1 MSEGGRS
8 RKAGKSGRPK
18 VSPKDR
24 IPIAIGTESPEAELE
39 AERPKRKAG
48 KNPEYEN
55 QHKEEENTNSA
66 PDSYRIDIPNSALT
80 KSELLNKCDIENP
93 TPEIKQPLTTM
104 EVHHHPEVEK
114 KSLKEYVLEGL
125 MIFLA
130 VTMGFFAE
138 NLRETISDNQKIHEY
153 MQSMV
158 SDLQSDISLYRSSVD
173 FNQKSAQMI
182 DTIINSL
189 TANKNNKAKVYFMAR
204 TLTIGASVIAPN
216 AKTFEQMKSS
226 GTIRL
231 VSYQRIAD
239 SIASYYQWVKKF
251 DYWSELQRQRLNDL
265 LNSNDKIFNAA
276 IFYSI
281 IKEKRTSEKSVPEL
295 RDNPKLVSYDP
306 VLINSVIMHYQY
318 YYGIL
323 NIMNQH
329 AIKASLQANKLIKLL
344 KKEYNLENE

>member
-1 MSEGGRS
+1 MSSGRS
-8 RKAGKSGRPK
+8 RKVRKS
-18 VSPKDR
+18 
-24 IPIAIGTESPEAELE
+24 ESPEDSLE
-39 AERPKRKAG
+39 SKVESHKSEG
-48 KNPEYEN
+48 KSISL
-55 QHKEEENTNSA
+55 EEEKTSEV
-66 PDSYRIDIPNSALT
+66 DISNSALT
-80 KSELLNKCDIENP
+80 KSEILNGEALNEVNRKS
-93 TPEIKQPLTTM
+93 EIQEPLTTHNSPLTNM
-104 EVHHHPEVEK
+104 EVHHHPDVEK

-158 SDLQSDISLYRSSVD
+158 SDLQSDITLYRSSVD

-189 TANKNNKAKVYFMAR
+189 AANKNNKAKVYFMAR
-204 TLTIGASVIAPN
+204 TLTTAVSIITPN

-239 SIASYYQWVKKF
+239 SIASYYQWVKKL

-265 LNSNDKIFNAA
+265 CNSNDKIFKAA

-281 IKEKRTSEKSVPEL
+281 IKEKRNSEKSVPEL
-295 RDNPKLVSYDP
+295 RDNPKLVSSDP
-306 VLINSVIMHYQY
+306 VLINAVIMRYQY
-318 YYGIL
+318 YYGML

-329 AIKASLQANKLIKLL
+329 ASMASLQANQLIKLL

>member
-1 MSEGGRS
+1 MKKSEVRS
-8 RKAGKSGRPK
+8 PKSEEKPK
-18 VSPKDR
+18 VEKKPEVGSPKSEEK
-24 IPIAIGTESPEAELE
+24 PKVEKKPEVGSQKSEVGN
-39 AERPKRKAG
+39 PKSK
-48 KNPEYEN
+48 
-55 QHKEEENTNSA
+55 EENTSAIKIPQSEIEHPTSEINELPTANSK
-66 PDSYRIDIPNSALT
+66 LQT
-80 KSELLNKCDIENP
+80 E
-93 TPEIKQPLTTM
+93 TM

-158 SDLQSDISLYRSSVD
+158 SDLQSDITLYRSSVD

-204 TLTIGASVIAPN
+204 TLTTGASVIAPN

-276 IFYSI
+276 LFYSI
-281 IKEKRTSEKSVPEL
+281 IKEKRNAEKLVPEL
-295 RDNPKLVSYDP
+295 RNNPKLVSSDP
-306 VLINSVIMHYQY
+306 VLINAVIMRYQY
-318 YYGIL
+318 YYGML
-323 NIMNQH
+323 NIMNQY
-329 AIKASLQANKLIKLL
+329 ASKASLQANQLIKLL

>member
-1 MSEGGRS
+1 MGGRS
-8 RKAGKSGRPK
+8 
-18 VSPKDR
+18 
-24 IPIAIGTESPEAELE
+24 
-39 AERPKRKAG
+39 
-48 KNPEYEN
+48 
-55 QHKEEENTNSA
+55 Q
-66 PDSYRIDIPNSALT
+66 
-80 KSELLNKCDIENP
+80 KSEERNKSVHPSKADEMGHKSKIVNRKSEIEPLTTHNS
-93 TPEIKQPLTTM
+93 PLTTM

-114 KSLKEYVLEGL
+114 KGFKEYILEGL

-158 SDLQSDISLYRSSVD
+158 SDLQSDITLYRSSVD

-204 TLTIGASVIAPN
+204 TLTTGASVIAPN

-276 IFYSI
+276 LFYSI
-281 IKEKRTSEKSVPEL
+281 IKEKRNSEKSVPEL
-295 RDNPKLVSYDP
+295 RDNPKLVSSDP
-306 VLINSVIMHYQY
+306 VLINTVIMRYQY
-318 YYGIL
+318 YYGML
-323 NIMNQH
+323 NIMNQY
-329 AIKASLQANKLIKLL
+329 ASKASLQASQLIKLL